1 MRLKH
6 IGIAAVIVA
15 GGLASGRSWTQTG
28 RIGTLELAAQD
39 SRTDAGTDDAAS
51 RRFDPYTQGQRAG
64 RFDPYTDGMG
74 RPGSDVV
81 WLQRNT

>member
-6 IGIAAVIVA
+6 LGIAAVIVA
-15 GGLASGRSWTQTG
+15 GGLASGGPSTPTG
-28 RIGTLELAAQD
+28 RIGTFELAAQD
-39 SRTDAGTDDAAS
+39 SHTDAGSDGADS
-51 RRFDPYTQGQRAG
+51 GRFDPYTQGQRAG

-74 RPGSDVV
+74 QPGTDLL

>member
-15 GGLASGRSWTQTG
+15 GGLASGDPGTQTG
-28 RIGTLELAAQD
+28 GIGTSELAAQD
-39 SRTDAGTDDAAS
+39 SRTDAGTDDAGS
-51 RRFDPYTQGQRAG
+51 RLFDPYTQGHRAG

-74 RPGSDVV
+74 RPGTDLV

>member
-1 MRLKH
+1 MRLEH

-15 GGLASGRSWTQTG
+15 GGLASGSPWTQTG
-28 RIGTLELAAQD
+28 RIGTLELGALD
-39 SRTDAGTDDAAS
+39 SRTEAGTDDAGL

-74 RPGSDVV
+74 RPGSDLV